1 MGSMMQLFD
10 SQIRRKL
17 LLSTIAMITY
27 AWATLPNA
35 AAYCATCYSVAG
47 VGDKITSVLQ
57 RGIAVLLIPT
67 VAIMGF
73 IVLRTLRSKDASS
86 QEVPLPQDDLSQE
99 PSVHTPCPDVPP
111 ISSSI
116 LKPR

>member
-1 MGSMMQLFD
+1 MMQLFD

-17 LLSTIAMITY
+17 LLSTIAMIAC
-27 AWATLPNA
+27 AWAALPNA

-47 VGDKITSVLQ
+47 VGDKVTEVLQ
-57 RGIAVLLIPT
+57 RGIAILLIPT

-86 QEVPLPQDDLSQE
+86 QEVPLPQADLSQE
-99 PSVHTPCPDVPP
+99 PSVHNPFPAAPP
-111 ISSSI
+111 LSSSI